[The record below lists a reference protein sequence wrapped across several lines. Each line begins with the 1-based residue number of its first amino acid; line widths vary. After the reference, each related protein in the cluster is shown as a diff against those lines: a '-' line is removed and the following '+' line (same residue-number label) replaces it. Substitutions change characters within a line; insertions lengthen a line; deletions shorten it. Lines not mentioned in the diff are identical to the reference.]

1 MDVQLNPPSKRGHD
15 SESDFPYSGHC
26 ANCNCSRYPKEP
38 GLCRQRHNHAS
49 SFLVGSHHPLPT
61 PCKDSARLR
70 YISSSNNL
78 RESSNLRTESHS
90 NTYANRSVDLTG
102 HTLDL
107 PAAWLSQTANDNPNL
122 DLCDA
127 EVTHECVGPGSP
139 WMLQSLWESGGP
151 MGAIS
156 PPMEKW
162 NQDHLVQDIRASNSN
177 EPPGISLKS
186 QAPLRTY
193 SNNVQNSSSFY
204 HDSRFYPNLGR
215 AKT

>member
-1 MDVQLNPPSKRGHD
+1 
-15 SESDFPYSGHC
+15 
-26 ANCNCSRYPKEP
+26 
-38 GLCRQRHNHAS
+38 
-49 SFLVGSHHPLPT
+49 
-61 PCKDSARLR
+61 
-70 YISSSNNL
+70 
-78 RESSNLRTESHS
+78 
-90 NTYANRSVDLTG
+90 
-102 HTLDL
+102 L

-127 EVTHECVGPGSP
+127 EVTHERVGPGSP